1 MFANII
7 ISSTGGAGV
16 LKNIH
21 ILGAGGADTQKH
33 KYIFGAGGIGM
44 LINLTF
50 SGPNAALCY
59 IYVFFNKIKQKE

>member
-21 ILGAGGADTQKH
+21 ILIAGGADTQKH
-33 KYIFGAGGIGM
+33 KYMFGAGGIGM
-44 LINLTF
+44 LINLIF
-50 SGPNAALCY
+50 SEQNAALCY
-59 IYVFFNKIKQKE
+59 IYVFFI

>member
-7 ISSTGGAGV
+7 ISSAGGAGV

-21 ILGAGGADTQKH
+21 ILVAGGADTQKH

-44 LINLTF
+44 LINLIF

-59 IYVFFNKIKQKE
+59 IYVFFKQKKE

>member
-33 KYIFGAGGIGM
+33 KYIFGTGGIGM
-44 LINLTF
+44 FIDLNF
-50 SGPNAALCY
+50 SGPNAALCC
-59 IYVFFNKIKQKE
+59 IYVFFY